1 MAKRIKKENAPEL
14 FTPSQVGQIFNVD
27 PKTVTRWTK
36 KRSADTEPK
45 LDSVKTPNNTVR
57 ITGDSLVSSGV
68 CRNCWQLKSVG
79 GKCGC

>member
-1 MAKRIKKENAPEL
+1 MAKRIKKENTPEL

-27 PKTVTRWTK
+27 PKTASRWARAK
-36 KRSADTEPK
+36 K
-45 LDSVKTPNNTVR
+45 LDSVETPNKTIR

-68 CRNCWQLKSVG
+68 CRNCWTLKSVG